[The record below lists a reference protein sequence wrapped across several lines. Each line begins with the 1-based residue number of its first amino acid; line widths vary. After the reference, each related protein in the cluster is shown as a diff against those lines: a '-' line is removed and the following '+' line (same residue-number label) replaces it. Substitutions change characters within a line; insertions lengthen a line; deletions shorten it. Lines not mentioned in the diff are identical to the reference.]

1 MATTHPAVDA
11 LFGDFR
17 DAYNILHQPEGTPTS
32 STALDPNDTA
42 IIVCEDDSIQLF
54 LPENG
59 EMTDRALAL
68 VEVYNSMCKD
78 KSGVVNKKGKAIPE
92 NVPYEGFT
100 AKLADAMKERI
111 K

>member
-1 MATTHPAVDA
+1 
-11 LFGDFR
+11 
-17 DAYNILHQPEGTPTS
+17 
-32 STALDPNDTA
+32 
-42 IIVCEDDSIQLF
+42 
-54 LPENG
+54 
-59 EMTDRALAL
+59 MTDRALAL

-78 KSGVVNKKGKAIPE
+78 KAGVVNKKGKAIPE